1 VFERR
6 RKSNKMMG
14 GASEPKE
21 PTEAVK
27 TMLGGLRDEAQR
39 RAQSDGWNG
48 IFTKFEAVKMLTQVV
63 AGTNYFIK
71 VQTDDAGGC
80 AHLRVFQ
87 SLPHVGAGPELVA
100 VRPGLKDADELEYFE
115 G

>member
-1 VFERR
+1 
-6 RKSNKMMG
+6 MMG

-27 TMLGGLRDEAQR
+27 TMLGGLRDEAQQ
-39 RAQSDGWNG
+39 RAQSGGWNG
-48 IFTKFEAVKMLTQVV
+48 VFTKFEAVKMLTQVV

-87 SLPHVGAGPELVA
+87 PLPHTGAGPELVA
-100 VRPGLKDADELEYFE
+100 VRPGLKDTDMLEYFE